1 MRGSCLSS
9 QRHTVAMPLCNRLY
23 RIPLCCL
30 LCALSLFGAAAQSTH
45 YSIKLVPDF
54 ERHVLLGDET
64 IEFQADTGEAE
75 WQKQAGLRIVT
86 SNVAKEALTVAE
98 QSVTVRALSKG
109 RHSVW
114 FKFEAA
120 AGRGIKW
127 FEDSAGLA
135 TAFYCE
141 TWMVCDNSPGQRATL
156 QLEIVVPSIH
166 LPQGASGFRAVGP
179 GRRGKEWGGDD
190 GHHFVFEQNDPVQT
204 YLFSFGIARLEVATD
219 GRYSIYGQR
228 MGANNPAFPKTADAY
243 AFLRSAASIDPMNP
257 HYTQAFL
264 PRPSMGQEAA
274 GMALMSQ
281 DDLSDLLDK
290 DDVRLMAHELAHQW
304 WGVTVGI
311 RSWSDFWLNEGFAE
325 FMSDA
330 YIEKHRGRPA
340 YNQLILELQGRMR
353 KLHEEG
359 KDRPLHWEKWK
370 DAHEALG
377 PIPYIKGALFLDRL
391 RTELGDEIFWRGIGL
406 YTSGNARRLVDSED
420 FERAM
425 EKASGR
431 DLKTLFDEAVY
442 R

>member
-1 MRGSCLSS
+1 
-9 QRHTVAMPLCNRLY
+9 MPLFNRLY

-30 LCALSLFGAAAQSTH
+30 LCVLSTVGAAAQSTH
-45 YSIKLVPDF
+45 YSVKLVPDF

-64 IEFQADTGEAE
+64 IEFQADAGEVE

-98 QSVTVRALSKG
+98 QSVTVRVLSKG
-109 RHSVW
+109 GHSIW

-127 FEDSAGLA
+127 FDDSAGLA

-156 QLEIVVPSIH
+156 QLEIVVPFIH

-219 GRYSIYGQR
+219 GRYSIYGQS
-228 MGANNPAFPKTADAY
+228 MGANNLAFAKTADAY

-264 PRPSMGQEAA
+264 PGPSMGQEAA

-290 DDVRLMAHELAHQW
+290 DDVQLMAHELAHQW

-330 YIEKHRGRPA
+330 YIERHQGRLA
-340 YNQLILELQGRMR
+340 YNQQILELQGRMK
-353 KLHEEG
+353 KLREEG

-377 PIPYIKGALFLDRL
+377 PIPYVKGALFLERL
-391 RTELGDEIFWRGIGL
+391 RTELGDEIFWQGIGL
-406 YTSGNARRLVDSED
+406 YTSGNARRLVDSSD

-442 R
+442 H